1 MSRVNQA
8 RQVVGAS
15 SYRLSMARGQSSSG
29 SGFAAVFLLMLAIG
43 FVVTYIWWIVGAASL
58 VGLFFVGRALVRH
71 AEERRE
77 LAAAREEELTLRADR
92 HMRWTLAGDSR
103 AVYGPEGASATHT
116 VSPPPALPPLN
127 EDANDEPIA
136 VAAMARTADEL
147 AALVKEK
154 PSGWTWA
161 LFASVLAQRRNAV
174 LPRLR
179 DSELGFS
186 PTSATYVYTGAEL
199 ARILFGYVDEMLS
212 TARQIDGFM
221 AAPAFMATLNPG
233 DQHGGD
239 AEAIEHVANRLMDY
253 HDRLLELSERCRS
266 VSPPSYYADVVAEC
280 ARVINRLLQGYRD
293 FIAELV
299 DVVEALPKFLRHAD
313 GDVHLGSLA
322 LDLDI
327 EGVSHLTK
335 RLDAISR

>member
-1 MSRVNQA
+1 
-8 RQVVGAS
+8 
-15 SYRLSMARGQSSSG
+15 
-29 SGFAAVFLLMLAIG
+29 VFLLMLVIG
-43 FVVTYIWWIVGAASL
+43 FIVTYIWWIVGAAAL

-77 LAAAREEELTLRADR
+77 LAAAREVELKLRADR
-92 HMRWTLAGDSR
+92 HMRWTMAGDSR
-103 AVYGPEGASATHT
+103 AVYGPEGPSATHAL
-116 VSPPPALPPLN
+116 SPPTTLPQSDEDPA
-127 EDANDEPIA
+127 DDSVVVAKMATTAND
-136 VAAMARTADEL
+136 L
-147 AALVKEK
+147 AALAKEK

-161 LFASVLAQRRNAV
+161 LFASVLTQRRNAV

-186 PTSATYVYTGAEL
+186 PSAGIPVYSGAEL
-199 ARILFGYVDEMLS
+199 ARVLFGVVDEMLS
-212 TARQIDGFM
+212 TARQSDGFM
-221 AAPAFMATLNPG
+221 AAPAFMATLKPG
-233 DQHGGD
+233 DEAGGD
-239 AEAIEHVANRLMDY
+239 AEAIEHVANRFMDY

-266 VSPPSYYADVVAEC
+266 VAPPSYYGDVVAEC

-313 GDVHLGSLA
+313 GDIHLGSLA

-327 EGVSHLTK
+327 EGVSKLLK

>member
-1 MSRVNQA
+1 
-8 RQVVGAS
+8 
-15 SYRLSMARGQSSSG
+15 MAKGNSDSG
-29 SGFAAVFLLMLAIG
+29 SGFAAVFLLMLVIG
-43 FVVTYIWWIVGAASL
+43 FVVTYIWWIVGAAAL
-58 VGLFFVGRALVRH
+58 VGLFFVGRALVRQ

-77 LAAAREEELTLRADR
+77 LAAAREVELKLRADR
-92 HMRWTLAGDSR
+92 HMRWTMSGDSR
-103 AVYGPEGASATHT
+103 AVYGPEGATATHA
-116 VSPPPALPPLN
+116 VSPPPALPGS
-127 EDANDEPIA
+127 DENADGDSVA
-136 VAAMARTADEL
+136 VATMGATADER
-147 AALVKEK
+147 ATLVREK

-179 DSELGFS
+179 DSELEFS
-186 PTSATYVYTGAEL
+186 PSAGIPVYSGTEL
-199 ARILFGYVDEMLS
+199 AIILFGFVDEMLS
-212 TARQIDGFM
+212 IARQIDGFM
-221 AAPAFMATLNPG
+221 AAPAFMATLNPA
-233 DQHGGD
+233 DEHGGD

-253 HDRLLELSERCRS
+253 HDRLLELSERCRG
-266 VSPPSYYADVVAEC
+266 VTPSSYHRDVVAEC

-327 EGVSHLTK
+327 KGVSHLTK

>member
-1 MSRVNQA
+1 M
-8 RQVVGAS
+8 
-15 SYRLSMARGQSSSG
+15 
-29 SGFAAVFLLMLAIG
+29 FLLMLVIG

-58 VGLFFVGRALVRH
+58 VGLFFVGRAIVRH

-77 LAAAREEELTLRADR
+77 LAAAREDELKLRADR
-92 HMRWTLAGDSR
+92 HMRWTIAGDSR
-103 AVYGPEGASATHT
+103 AVYGPEGASATHA
-116 VSPPPALPPLN
+116 VSPPPAATGS
-127 EDANDEPIA
+127 DAYSDDEPIP
-136 VAAMARTADEL
+136 VATMATTADEF
-147 AALVKEK
+147 AALVRDK

-161 LFASVLAQRRNAV
+161 VFASVLAQRRNAV

-186 PTSATYVYTGAEL
+186 TSAGIPVYSGAEL

-212 TARQIDGFM
+212 TARQIDDFM
-221 AAPAFMATLNPG
+221 SAPAFMATLNPG
-233 DQHGGD
+233 GEHGGD

-253 HDRLLELSERCRS
+253 HDRLLALSERCRS
-266 VSPPSYYADVVAEC
+266 VTPSSYYGDVVAEC

-299 DVVEALPKFLRHAD
+299 DVVEALPKYLRHAE
-313 GDVHLGSLA
+313 GDIHLGSLA

-335 RLDAISR
+335 RLNAISR

>member
-1 MSRVNQA
+1 
-8 RQVVGAS
+8 
-15 SYRLSMARGQSSSG
+15 MARGKSDAG
-29 SGFAAVFLLMLAIG
+29 SGFAAVFLLILVIG
-43 FVVTYIWWIVGAASL
+43 FIVTYIWWIVGAAAL
-58 VGLFFVGRALVRH
+58 VGLFFVGRALVRQ
-71 AEERRE
+71 ADERRE
-77 LAAAREEELTLRADR
+77 LAAAREEELKLRADR
-92 HMRWTLAGDSR
+92 HMRWTIAGDSR

-116 VSPPPALPPLN
+116 VSPPPALPGSD
-127 EDANDEPIA
+127 EDADDDSVA
-136 VAAMARTADEL
+136 VATMATTADEL
-147 AALVKEK
+147 ATLVKEK

-186 PTSATYVYTGAEL
+186 PSTGTPVYSGAEL
-199 ARILFGYVDEMLS
+199 ALTLYGVIDEMLS
-212 TARQIDGFM
+212 TARQIDGFVS
-221 AAPAFMATLNPG
+221 APAFMATLHPG
-233 DQHGGD
+233 DEHGGD

-253 HDRLLELSERCRS
+253 HDRLLALSERCRS
-266 VSPPSYYADVVAEC
+266 ISPPSYYADVVAEC

-313 GDVHLGSLA
+313 GDIHLGSLA

-327 EGVSHLTK
+327 KGVSHLTK

>member
-1 MSRVNQA
+1 
-8 RQVVGAS
+8 
-15 SYRLSMARGQSSSG
+15 MARGQSSSG
-29 SGFAAVFLLMLAIG
+29 GGFAAAFLLVLVIAFI
-43 FVVTYIWWIVGAASL
+43 VTYIWWIVGAAAL
-58 VGLFFVGRALVRH
+58 VGSFFVGRALVREV
-71 AEERRE
+71 EERRE
-77 LAAAREEELTLRADR
+77 LAAAREEELKLRADR
-92 HMRWTLAGDSR
+92 HMRWTIAGDSR

-116 VSPPPALPPLN
+116 VSQPPALPGSD
-127 EDANDEPIA
+127 EDAADDSVA
-136 VAAMARTADEL
+136 VATMVRTTDEF
-147 AALVKEK
+147 AALVREK

-179 DSELGFS
+179 DSELGFR
-186 PTSATYVYTGAEL
+186 PSAGIPGYSGAEL
-199 ARILFGYVDEMLS
+199 ARILFGYVDELLS
-212 TARQIDGFM
+212 TAQQIDGFM

-233 DQHGGD
+233 DEHGGD

-266 VSPPSYYADVVAEC
+266 VSPPSYYGDVVAEC